1 LSIRY
6 GIYNKNKLS
15 FIKVF
20 IEIVTNNTLLISI
33 DILILQ
39 SGWGKDL
46 DCERFAQEGHKKK
59 NSTYTSCRKMWDVNC
74 VSCKGQRH
82 GSVFKVS
89 ASPKL

>member
-20 IEIVTNNTLLISI
+20 IEIVTNNRLFISI

-39 SGWGKDL
+39 SGWGKYL
-46 DCERFAQEGHKKK
+46 DCESFAQEGHKK
-59 NSTYTSCRKMWDVNC
+59 T
-74 VSCKGQRH
+74 
-82 GSVFKVS
+82 VFTQAVGRCGM
-89 ASPKL
+89 

>member
-20 IEIVTNNTLLISI
+20 IEIVTNNRLLISI

-39 SGWGKDL
+39 TGWGKEIQ
-46 DCERFAQEGHKKK
+46 CERFAQEGHKK
-59 NSTYTSCRKMWDVNC
+59 TVLTQAIGRCGM
-74 VSCKGQRH
+74 
-82 GSVFKVS
+82 
-89 ASPKL
+89 